1 MKLYFHG
8 GTGTVTGANYL
19 LESGG
24 ERILIDCG
32 LHQGGHFAEKQNFDK
47 FPYDPKTVKAVFIT
61 HAHLDHTGRLPKL
74 YAEGFRGQI
83 FSTPPTRDLGELIL
97 LDSEHILSKEAEREK
112 RESFFT
118 VENVKAVM
126 ELWRAV
132 PYHEPFT
139 VGPFKIEF
147 YDAGHILGSAIIVVE
162 AEGKRIVFSG
172 DLGNFPAPIIKP
184 TELIEEADYCVI
196 ESTYGDRVHDDMSKR
211 QEFLE
216 DAIED
221 VVKRKGVLM
230 IPAFAM
236 ERTQDLL
243 YHLNGLVEKGR
254 VPKVPIFIDSPLAIK
269 MTAVY
274 RKYKNYFN
282 AETAAMLKSGDD
294 ILNFPGLQLTLTTE
308 ESKKINDVPPPKI
321 VIAGSGMSQ
330 GGRILHHERRYLS
343 DPKSAIIFIGYQSKG
358 SLGRMVLEGAPEVKI
373 FGERV
378 PVRCE
383 ARALSA
389 YSAHADQP
397 KLLAWL
403 SPMRRTLKKL
413 FVVQGEPEVSAAL
426 AQKARDELAI
436 PAEVPGGG
444 SEAVL

>member
-47 FPYDPKTVKAVFIT
+47 FPFDPKTVKAVFIT

-254 VPKVPIFIDSPLAIK
+254 VPKVPIFIDDKACSGRGSNHKGRFTGNI
-269 MTAVY
+269 VN
-274 RKYKNYFN
+274 RKFGEWSGG
-282 AETAAMLKSGDD
+282 AETKAFVGFVPEEVAGTSG
-294 ILNFPGLQLTLTTE
+294 LGE
-308 ESKKINDVPPPKI
+308 ETG
-321 VIAGSGMSQ
+321 AG
-330 GGRILHHERRYLS
+330 
-343 DPKSAIIFIGYQSKG
+343 A
-358 SLGRMVLEGAPEVKI
+358 
-373 FGERV
+373 
-378 PVRCE
+378 
-383 ARALSA
+383 
-389 YSAHADQP
+389 
-397 KLLAWL
+397 
-403 SPMRRTLKKL
+403 
-413 FVVQGEPEVSAAL
+413 
-426 AQKARDELAI
+426 
-436 PAEVPGGG
+436 
-444 SEAVL
+444 